1 MRAWIALA
9 LLPLAACSGM
19 TTADFHTGTP
29 TMALEDFFQGDSTG
43 YGMFFD
49 RFGNVGRQFKVAMH
63 GTWDGAAL
71 HLDED
76 FTYDDGERQQRHWVF
91 RKVGPTDYE
100 GTAGDV
106 IGISHGHY
114 DGNAYQMHY
123 TADVKRGDSTVRL
136 DFNDWLFRQSDK
148 VVLNNSRA
156 TKFGVEVGQV
166 ELAFVKP

>member
-1 MRAWIALA
+1 MRIWPTLA
-9 LLPLAACSGM
+9 LLPLAACASM
-19 TTADFHTGTP
+19 TPADFHTGQP
-29 TMALEDFFQGDSTG
+29 TMALESFFQGNSQA

-63 GTWDGAAL
+63 GAWDGQAL
-71 HLDED
+71 TLDED

-91 RKVGPTDYE
+91 RKTGPQDYE

-106 IGISHGHY
+106 IGVAHGHF

-136 DFNDWLFRQSDK
+136 DFNDWLFRQSDS

-156 TKFGVEVGQV
+156 TKLGVEVGEVQLV
-166 ELAFVKP
+166 FVR